1 MSDMKI
7 IMENWNGFISEKQAP
22 VYTENPST
30 WGELAQNIMFNT
42 AATKWPRIGK
52 ALARFGFKA
61 VTSIAKGTIDAVAGL
76 EDMLDFIPDEIQNK
90 LEQGSE
96 DAAEW
101 LAQQTKQRAG
111 AIGAFIVDDLIG
123 MDDSLTTNVPGYGEL
138 GVEDEYEN
146 LIDKE
151 LLRKWAKGVMV
162 HAKSANPDDPLPNLN
177 QELEKALQTAAGAHP
192 DLDEPDIR
200 K

>member
-1 MSDMKI
+1 MSEMKV
-7 IMENWNGFISEKQAP
+7 IMENWDKFIDEEQVP
-22 VYTENPST
+22 TYTENPKT
-30 WGELAQNIMFNT
+30 WGELAQNIMFKT

-61 VTSIAKGTIDAVAGL
+61 ATSVARGAIDAIEGL

-90 LEQGSE
+90 LEQGSDE
-96 DAAEW
+96 AAEW

-111 AIGAFIVDDLIG
+111 AIGAFIVDDLMG

-138 GVEDEYEN
+138 GIEDEYEN

-151 LLRKWAKGVMV
+151 KLRKWAKGIMV
-162 HAKSANPDDPLPNLN
+162 HAQKAQPDDPLPNLN
-177 QELEKALQTAAGAHP
+177 KELELALQDATGAHP
-192 DLDEPDIR
+192 DLDQPDIR